1 MASSSAFF
9 IGTLRLKPET
19 SAPSA
24 MNHFAVGSMP
34 VSSSRVES
42 LTPVHSAQEAR
53 PCSAC
58 TLACTGS
65 LENIGALLP
74 PHSRKVM
81 RVVIG

>member
-9 IGTLRLKPET
+9 IGTLRCKARE

-24 MNHFAVGSMP
+24 MTHFAFGSMP
-34 VSSSRVES
+34 ASSSSVES
-42 LTPVHSAQEAR
+42 RTPVHSEQDTR

-58 TLACTGS
+58 AVAWTGW

-74 PHSRKVM
+74 LHSTKAM
-81 RVVIG
+81 RDSIG